1 MEGLEGDI
9 QMTLEEERKLLLEA
23 EQEAEREAALLES
36 SDEDNLY
43 FSRPASLDPLVH
55 NELGADEVMESSD
68 HDSDEGNLYF
78 SRPAILD
85 PLVHNELGADEVME
99 SSDDQ
104 GNLCFSRSASLG
116 PLVHHH
122 AKGVMCVSGGQ
133 TTSVSGGIYLVVFVR
148 TDSTDVCTVVR
159 SPSRQSVAVPRPGR
173 RPPPTGPTP
182 PSPDPPMVQYLTGK
196 RKTTRLWRLEHKE
209 SSSKTRTMR
218 QDACHGCF
226 ITIFMSLY
234 VHLSL
239 ARAFV

>member
-1 MEGLEGDI
+1 MRFRLDAVWPACDGADGLRRMEGLEGDI

-23 EQEAEREAALLES
+23 EQEAEREGAALES

-43 FSRPASLDPLVH
+43 FSRPAS
-55 NELGADEVMESSD
+55 
-68 HDSDEGNLYF
+68 
-78 SRPAILD
+78 LD

-209 SSSKTRTMR
+209 SISKTRTMR